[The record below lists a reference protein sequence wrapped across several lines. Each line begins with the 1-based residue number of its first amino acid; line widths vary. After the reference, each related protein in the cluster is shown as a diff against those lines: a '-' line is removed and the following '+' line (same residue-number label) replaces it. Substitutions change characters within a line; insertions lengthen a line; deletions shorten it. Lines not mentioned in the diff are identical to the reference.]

1 MRLIDRY
8 LMRQLLGP
16 VALATLALT
25 SVALLSQS
33 LAGLD
38 LIVNQRQSALV
49 FLKVT
54 LLYMPQ
60 LINLILPVAV
70 FVAALVALNRLH
82 TEQEIVV
89 CFAGGMSRWR
99 VISPAMRLACTIALL
114 ALLMNLF
121 VQPAAFREL
130 RQELFDVRTDL
141 AATPLGANVDSSY
154 GKVLSLL
161 ASSETQRAFDLTA
174 EPEALRAEYG
184 WHHFA
189 QGLLLARRLVE
200 AGVPYVTV
208 YWNSP
213 SNTDDQSWDTHADQH
228 RRMREHLLPHFD
240 RALSAVLDDLGS
252 RGLLDE
258 TLVTWWGEF
267 GRTPR
272 INRQG
277 GRDHWGFC
285 QSIGLA
291 GAGIVPGI
299 VYGTSTKDGGYAET
313 QPVRPD
319 DLSATVLHLLGIDH
333 KQHFHDLQNRPIPL
347 SYGEPVRDLLA

>member
-1 MRLIDRY
+1 
-8 LMRQLLGP
+8 
-16 VALATLALT
+16 
-25 SVALLSQS
+25 
-33 LAGLD
+33 
-38 LIVNQRQSALV
+38 
-49 FLKVT
+49 
-54 LLYMPQ
+54 
-60 LINLILPVAV
+60 
-70 FVAALVALNRLH
+70 
-82 TEQEIVV
+82 
-89 CFAGGMSRWR
+89 
-99 VISPAMRLACTIALL
+99 
-114 ALLMNLF
+114 
-121 VQPAAFREL
+121 
-130 RQELFDVRTDL
+130 
-141 AATPLGANVDSSY
+141 
-154 GKVLSLL
+154 
-161 ASSETQRAFDLTA
+161 
-174 EPEALRAEYG
+174 
-184 WHHFA
+184 
-189 QGLLLARRLVE
+189 
-200 AGVPYVTV
+200 
-208 YWNSP
+208 
-213 SNTDDQSWDTHADQH
+213 
-228 RRMREHLLPHFD
+228 LPHFD
-240 RALSAVLDDLGS
+240 RALSALLDDLGS